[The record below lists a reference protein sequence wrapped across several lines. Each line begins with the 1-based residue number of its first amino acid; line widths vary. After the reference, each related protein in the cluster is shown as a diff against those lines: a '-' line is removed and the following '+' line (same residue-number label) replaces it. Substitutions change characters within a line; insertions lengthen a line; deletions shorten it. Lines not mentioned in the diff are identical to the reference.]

1 MATLK
6 TRIAALEAA
15 IDDDRGGGF
24 DFAPVMAVEEW
35 EIAARLQQAEL
46 CRAEPCREVS
56 NGKP

>member
-15 IDDDRGGGF
+15 IDDDQGGGF
-24 DFAPVMAVEEW
+24 DFAPMMAVEEW

-46 CRAEPCREVS
+46 CREVS
-56 NGKP
+56 NEKP